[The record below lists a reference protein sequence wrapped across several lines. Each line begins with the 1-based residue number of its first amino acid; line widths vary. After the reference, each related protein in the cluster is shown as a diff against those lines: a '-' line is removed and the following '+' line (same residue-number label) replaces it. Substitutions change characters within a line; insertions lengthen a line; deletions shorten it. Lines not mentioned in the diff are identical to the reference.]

1 MMLMLSFLIVWV
13 VWAAI
18 LVTQVVR
25 RHRMD
30 PSIFPTMLSGERWS
44 KQVSTTVALTVQTL
58 YGEVFSA
65 ITWYSMAWHGV
76 VGTLTDQTLYGGGSP
91 DICGPGKSALNVG
104 VQCSCPPFK
113 NQMLQNF
120 DKTYCLKIFK
130 WSTIGTHWK
139 HTKSS
144 GSKRQPKKRSITR
157 NKTCCRSH
165 KSGDIHLSIWW
176 WWNTVKIL
184 GSTKQHFGGLYDAL
198 PRWFTFISEAS
209 EVFDVQ

>member
-1 MMLMLSFLIVWV
+1 M

-120 DKTYCLKIFK
+120 DKTYCLT
-130 WSTIGTHWK
+130 SSNGPPLECIGSILKVLEARGSLQKKVLPETK
-139 HTKSS
+139 HVADLT
-144 GSKRQPKKRSITR
+144 
-157 NKTCCRSH
+157 
-165 KSGDIHLSIWW
+165 
-176 WWNTVKIL
+176 
-184 GSTKQHFGGLYDAL
+184 
-198 PRWFTFISEAS
+198 
-209 EVFDVQ
+209 

>member
-1 MMLMLSFLIVWV
+1 
-13 VWAAI
+13 
-18 LVTQVVR
+18 
-25 RHRMD
+25 MD

-120 DKTYCLKIFK
+120 DKTYCLTSSNGPPLECIE
-130 WSTIGTHWK
+130 SILEVMETRGQTIKKK
-139 HTKSS
+139 HYQKQNMLPISQEWWYS
-144 GSKRQPKKRSITR
+144 FIYLMMMKYSQNPGQHQAAFWRVIRCLASVVYLHQW
-157 NKTCCRSH
+157 
-165 KSGDIHLSIWW
+165 SIWGVW
-176 WWNTVKIL
+176 CAIGKGWE
-184 GSTKQHFGGLYDAL
+184 GGVPSS
-198 PRWFTFISEAS
+198 PREERGAIPSS
-209 EVFDVQ
+209 RS

>member
-1 MMLMLSFLIVWV
+1 
-13 VWAAI
+13 
-18 LVTQVVR
+18 
-25 RHRMD
+25 MD

-120 DKTYCLKIFK
+120 DKTYCLTSSNGPPLECIE
-130 WSTIGTHWK
+130 SILEVMETRGQTI
-139 HTKSS
+139 
-144 GSKRQPKKRSITR
+144 KRSITR

-165 KSGDIHLSIWW
+165 KSGDIHLSI
-176 WWNTVKIL
+176 
-184 GSTKQHFGGLYDAL
+184 
-198 PRWFTFISEAS
+198 
-209 EVFDVQ
+209 

>member
-1 MMLMLSFLIVWV
+1 MLLIYFSKV
-13 VWAAI
+13 AI
-18 LVTQVVR
+18 KYYIRKPARLGTIYSEIYSIPFLVTEVVR

-120 DKTYCLKIFK
+120 DKTYCL
-130 WSTIGTHWK
+130 T
-139 HTKSS
+139 SS
-144 GSKRQPKKRSITR
+144 NGP
-157 NKTCCRSH
+157 
-165 KSGDIHLSIWW
+165 
-176 WWNTVKIL
+176 
-184 GSTKQHFGGLYDAL
+184 AL
-198 PRWFTFISEAS
+198 EA
-209 EVFDVQ
+209 F